1 MSKKDL
7 KPLEQEVAK
16 RTSKRKK
23 KPTACLDKKRNYY
36 SCGICGS
43 ENIAECGVIFCN
55 SCGAEES
62 YITERTWFGF
72 KDSMRVKCACPT
84 FYRGYYIL
92 TRNVKICMDCDALKG
107 PLCPNCRRPCWSKSN
122 RRYCKACGYRRD

>member
-23 KPTACLDKKRNYY
+23 KPTACIDKKRSYY

-72 KDSMRVKCACPT
+72 RDSM
-84 FYRGYYIL
+84 
-92 TRNVKICMDCDALKG
+92 
-107 PLCPNCRRPCWSKSN
+107 
-122 RRYCKACGYRRD
+122 